1 MTSYIIDKKVDQH
14 QNETQ
19 FVMRNVDISF
29 ANAIRREILGGNI
42 DVVGILTEPEEL
54 NEVQIFKNTGRM
66 HNEMLKHRLSAIPIH
81 IQDYVSMDISKY
93 KIVLQIK
100 NYTNHILDVTSKDIK
115 VYDTG
120 TNSYLSENERN
131 TIFPANSLTK
141 DYILLTRL
149 YPRKNSISDVEEIH
163 LEAPLS
169 LRNAS
174 ESSVYNTTSTCS
186 YGFVI
191 DPVKQKQAW
200 EEHKKTLGNVENID
214 FEKKNWYVH
223 EGKRYYKENQYQF
236 KLESVGVYSN
246 DDIVKKACY
255 SLNQKLDA
263 LLQQPFDI
271 KKGNTIEP
279 SYDVIIPND
288 NYTIGKVIENACYN
302 LFYKEKAVL
311 SFIGYNKV
319 HPHVDYG
326 IVRMM
331 FHKEE
336 YDENYIQN
344 ILPQAI
350 QYAKTLFTAISNQI

>member
-1 MTSYIIDKKVDQH
+1 
-14 QNETQ
+14 
-19 FVMRNVDISF
+19 
-29 ANAIRREILGGNI
+29 
-42 DVVGILTEPEEL
+42 
-54 NEVQIFKNTGRM
+54 
-66 HNEMLKHRLSAIPIH
+66 
-81 IQDYVSMDISKY
+81 MDISKY
-93 KIVLQIK
+93 KIVLQVK
-100 NYTNHILDVTSKDIK
+100 NDTNHIIDVTSKDLKI
-115 VYDTG
+115 YDTG

-131 TIFPANSLTK
+131 IIFPANSLTK
-141 DYILLTRL
+141 DYILLARL
-149 YPRKNSISDVEEIH
+149 YPRKNSISDVEEIY

-169 LRNAS
+169 LRNSS

-191 DPVKQKQAW
+191 DPVKQKKAW
-200 EEHKKTLGNVENID
+200 EEYKKSLINVENME

-223 EGKRYYKENQYQF
+223 EGKRHFKENQYQF

-255 SLNQKLDA
+255 SLIQKLDA
-263 LLQQPFDI
+263 LLQEPFDI

-279 SYDVIIPND
+279 SFDVIIPHD
-288 NYTIGKVIENACYN
+288 NYTIGKVIENSCYN
-302 LFYKEKAVL
+302 LFYKEKAIL

-319 HPHVDYG
+319 HPHLDYG
-326 IVRMM
+326 VIRMM

-350 QYAKTLFTAISNQI
+350 QYAQNLFTNISNQI

>member
-1 MTSYIIDKKVDQH
+1 MTSYIIDKKVDRH

-19 FVMRNVDISF
+19 FILRNVDLSF

-54 NEVQIFKNTGRM
+54 NEVEILKNTGRM

-93 KIVLQIK
+93 KIVLQVK
-100 NYTNHILDVTSKDIK
+100 NDTNHILDVTSKDIK
-115 VYDTG
+115 IYDMG
-120 TNSYLSENERN
+120 VNAYVNESERN

-169 LRNAS
+169 LRKSS

-191 DPVKQKQAW
+191 DPVKQKKAW
-200 EEHKKTLGNVENID
+200 EDHKKTLSNVEDMD

-223 EGKRYYKENQYQF
+223 EGRRHYKENQYQF
-236 KLESVGVYSN
+236 KIESVGVYSN

-255 SLNQKLDA
+255 SLNQKLDI
-263 LLQQPFDI
+263 LLQEPFDI
-271 KKGNTIEP
+271 KKGNTVEL

-288 NYTIGKVIENACYN
+288 NYTIGKIIENACYN

-319 HPHVDYG
+319 HPHVNYG
-326 IVRMM
+326 IIRMM